1 MHMSVK
7 YLYLVAVAAI
17 VGCASSS
24 GTPGHRTS
32 IRSNILT
39 GEEIANTHADLNTAY
54 DALSRLRPNWL
65 APHGAMTANTTV
77 SNYATVF
84 VDGQLVGDVQ
94 ALKNV
99 QAYYVDEIRW
109 YDFTQAGAR
118 FGVRAGTTG
127 AIEVIMKSP

>member
-1 MHMSVK
+1 MSVK

-24 GTPGHRTS
+24 GTPGRRTS

-65 APHGAMTANTTV
+65 APHGAMTSSSAV

-84 VDGQLVGDVQ
+84 VDGQLTGDVNS
-94 ALKNV
+94 LRNV
-99 QAYYVDEIRW
+99 QAYYVGEMRY
-109 YDFTQAGAR
+109 YDASQAGAR

-127 AIEVIMKSP
+127 AIEVILKTP